1 MKSQGG
7 NTAKMPPNT
16 LSNGGNNASKH
27 AGTAIKL
34 FGKCPD
40 DECRHEGQ
48 KIGEHDD

>member
-27 AGTAIKL
+27 AGTAIK
-34 FGKCPD
+34 FIR
-40 DECRHEGQ
+40 EMS
-48 KIGEHDD
+48 